1 MSDEWLYRGEW
12 TGLVTSRPTETESVT
27 RNVEREIVTS
37 IRNVAASVPKGVD
50 NPVRRYCMT
59 SSVIWKF
66 RERPID
72 SKQCHGWSENLSI
85 VTSRMAPIQAT

>member
-1 MSDEWLYRGEW
+1 MRLHATARWCLGDHETIAFELFSDEWLYRGEW
-12 TGLVTSRPTETESVT
+12 TGLVISRPTETESVT

-59 SSVIWKF
+59 
-66 RERPID
+66 
-72 SKQCHGWSENLSI
+72 
-85 VTSRMAPIQAT
+85 